1 MFKNFPGYKILEK
14 IQKNKSHKRMRK
26 IPLNSIKLIFIVA
39 ITAIIALMP
48 TESFGIDGLTV
59 VHQRIIALF
68 VFAAL
73 MWLTETLPSW
83 VTSMIVVTVMLLT
96 VSTSALS
103 PLRTEKIT
111 KNESLE
117 IACAKFEADMN
128 SAFAEKQDAINAFEA
143 PEKQIYDNYIAA
155 GNAYAEACKAMDAL
169 NLKADANKEEAD
181 AACAS
186 AKTELEQASATLDS
200 LTQVVALAEAYN
212 TAKNEYNVALAKYN
226 EFLAAA
232 NATDAVALV
241 EEVKK
246 EYDAAHSEYEDFLTA
261 TNATVL
267 VDAIEAAKNEYDE
280 AYIII
285 ENGGEQIVT
294 VLVDSVE
301 SVDVDIYTKRDEAK
315 AEYDELCA
323 IYSELEAESAM
334 YEASL
339 NSAKAAYDELLY
351 KVNELENEAATLEAA
366 LNSAK
371 VRCNE
376 TYVAYVSFAHGTLR
390 TTTGIATSDN
400 DETCIKFEELP
411 ELNTVETAA
420 ALEAAKNK
428 YDAAQ
433 EVLTAIVARDDA
445 KVNLEA
451 AEKKLEAAEFDD
463 YNTAVAKYNAAEEKL
478 KRTHV
483 QQNVRKIEKDAKL
496 SKGKE
501 KPFTPYVP
509 FKDILGCFAN
519 PTIMLFIGGFVLAI
533 GLTKVKLD
541 VALARVLLKP
551 FGTRSDIVLLGF
563 ILVTAIFSAFVSN
576 TATAAMMLA
585 FLTPVL
591 KSLPADGKGRIA
603 LALAIPVGANLGGM
617 ITPIGTPPNMIAL
630 DYLSTQGM
638 GISFVEWT
646 IRMAPF
652 VILLLVL
659 AWMLL
664 RFMFPF
670 KQKNIK
676 IEIDGDIKW
685 NYHTWSVVVA
695 FVVTI
700 FMWMFGT
707 DLWGID
713 TNVVAMIPI
722 AIFCAT
728 GILTRRD
735 LEEIN
740 WSVLWMVAGG
750 FALGVAL
757 NYQVKDADT
766 GIVLYNS
773 LSSIIVESVPF
784 GNFSPL
790 VVMILAGLI
799 CFAFSNFI
807 SHSAATS
814 LLVPVLGVVAA
825 GLGSALDGFGG
836 PQAMLVGI
844 AIASSVSMILPISTP
859 PNAIAHSTG
868 FIQQKDMM
876 KVGIIIGVL
885 GLVLGYGMLI
895 FIGF

>member
-26 IPLNSIKLIFIVA
+26 LPLNAIKLIFIVA

-83 VTSMIVVTVMLLT
+83 VTSMIVVTVMLMT
-96 VSTSALS
+96 VSTSAVS
-103 PLRTEKIT
+103 PLRTEETT
-111 KNESLE
+111 KAESLE
-117 IACAKFEADMN
+117 IA
-128 SAFAEKQDAINAFEA
+128 
-143 PEKQIYDNYIAA
+143 Y
-155 GNAYAEACKAMDAL
+155 
-169 NLKADANKEEAD
+169 
-181 AACAS
+181 
-186 AKTELEQASATLDS
+186 
-200 LTQVVALAEAYN
+200 
-212 TAKNEYNVALAKYN
+212 AKYN
-226 EFLAAA
+226 NDVKKTWKERGEKLAVRDSLFMANADTILINKAVAEYETANAKYAAA
-232 NATDAVALV
+232 CEKV
-241 EEVKK
+241 ER
-246 EYDAAHSEYEDFLTA
+246 
-261 TNATVL
+261 
-267 VDAIEAAKNEYDE
+267 
-280 AYIII
+280 
-285 ENGGEQIVT
+285 
-294 VLVDSVE
+294 
-301 SVDVDIYTKRDEAK
+301 TK
-315 AEYDELCA
+315 
-323 IYSELEAESAM
+323 
-334 YEASL
+334 
-339 NSAKAAYDELLY
+339 
-351 KVNELENEAATLEAA
+351 VQ
-366 LNSAK
+366 
-371 VRCNE
+371 
-376 TYVAYVSFAHGTLR
+376 
-390 TTTGIATSDN
+390 
-400 DETCIKFEELP
+400 
-411 ELNTVETAA
+411 
-420 ALEAAKNK
+420 
-428 YDAAQ
+428 Q
-433 EVLTAIVARDDA
+433 EV
-445 KVNLEA
+445 
-451 AEKKLEAAEFDD
+451 
-463 YNTAVAKYNAAEEKL
+463 Y
-478 KRTHV
+478 
-483 QQNVRKIEKDAKL
+483 KIEKEGKL
-496 SKGKE
+496 LKE
-501 KPFTPYVP
+501 EKKFTPYVP

-551 FGTRSDIVLLGF
+551 FGTNSNIVLLGF

-638 GISFVEWT
+638 GISFVDWT

-652 VILLLVL
+652 VILLLVI

-670 KQKNIK
+670 KQKHIK

-685 NYHTWSVVVA
+685 NYHTWAVIVA
-695 FVVTI
+695 FAVTI

-707 DLWGID
+707 DLWGVD

-757 NYQVKDADT
+757 NYKVTDPDT
-766 GIVLYNS
+766 GVVIYNS
-773 LSSIIVESVPF
+773 LSNIVVNSVPF
-784 GNFSPL
+784 GEFSPL
-790 VVMILAGLI
+790 MVMVLAGLI

-814 LLVPVLGVVAA
+814 LLVPVLGVVAG
-825 GLGSALDGFGG
+825 GLGTALDSFGG

-876 KVGIIIGVL
+876 KVGILIGL
-885 GLVLGYGMLI
+885 IGLVLGYAMLI